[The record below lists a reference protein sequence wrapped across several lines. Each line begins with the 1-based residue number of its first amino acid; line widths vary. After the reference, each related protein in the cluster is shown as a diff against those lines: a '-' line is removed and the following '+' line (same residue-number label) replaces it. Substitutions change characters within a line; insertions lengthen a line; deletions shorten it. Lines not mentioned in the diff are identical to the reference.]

1 MVSKKME
8 VVGGKQGGTSLQG
21 AHHNLTWQLYFPN
34 KIGVMWEV
42 GGSGEAHVSSIGDV
56 DGYSSVR
63 LSLHIASGCSCSSTC
78 YLAFKVI
85 SVSLGHMV
93 LKMEILIDQTR
104 GANSKHVLHL
114 CADTSSRLGS
124 FFCIPNQWPFL
135 VVWWNQIIPQ
145 QGSYNQTFNVLI
157 W

>member
-1 MVSKKME
+1 MHITAGCSSQLDLT
-8 VVGGKQGGTSLQG
+8 VVL
-21 AHHNLTWQLYFPN
+21 PN
-34 KIGVMWEV
+34 KIGTVWEV

-63 LSLHIASGCSCSSTC
+63 LSLHIAAGCSCSSTC

-124 FFCIPNQWPFL
+124 FFCIPNQ
-135 VVWWNQIIPQ
+135 
-145 QGSYNQTFNVLI
+145 
-157 W
+157 